1 VVDRTTVWLY
11 ITSLAVG
18 GAERSLVD
26 LANNID
32 RSRFNVTIWTT
43 FEENPLADEVDPEIP
58 VRTLGAE
65 GVVVGDERTATVDRA
80 ENPLDYVRAPLRFC
94 RAIRE
99 ERPDVVQSY
108 LVYDNT
114 VARFAGQF
122 ARGTTIVT
130 GARGERNLSNA
141 VLRALDRGLLPLS
154 DYVVS
159 NSRAGAEFYVDRGM
173 PGDRVTVIY
182 NGRPLDR
189 YRDGSAEGLAQELGI
204 PADAPVVGN
213 VGRLIERKGQ
223 RDLVDAWP
231 AVRSDHPEAHCVFVG
246 DGRDRATMV
255 ERSVTL
261 GCGDSVH
268 FVGAREDVPAFLDLF
283 DVFAFP
289 SHHEGLPGAP
299 IEAMAASLPIVATD
313 IDGTNELVTDGE
325 TGLLVPPRDPQALG
339 AAVDR
344 VLSDPQLGRSL
355 GTAARSAAY
364 ERFSLE
370 TMVEQFETLYE
381 RIA

>member
-1 VVDRTTVWLY
+1 
-11 ITSLAVG
+11 
-18 GAERSLVD
+18 
-26 LANNID
+26 
-32 RSRFNVTIWTT
+32 
-43 FEENPLADEVDPEIP
+43 
-58 VRTLGAE
+58 
-65 GVVVGDERTATVDRA
+65 
-80 ENPLDYVRAPLRFC
+80 
-94 RAIRE
+94 
-99 ERPDVVQSY
+99 
-108 LVYDNT
+108 
-114 VARFAGQF
+114 
-122 ARGTTIVT
+122 
-130 GARGERNLSNA
+130 
-141 VLRALDRGLLPLS
+141 
-154 DYVVS
+154 
-159 NSRAGAEFYVDRGM
+159 M